1 MTIDQPAAIVAVFIA
16 LSLGGLLKGA
26 TGAGAPVVAVPVI
39 AAFFDVRVA
48 VAIMVVPNLITNLWQ
63 IRQFRS
69 NRLSGNFAYWFA
81 LAGAGGAL
89 AGTVLLAW
97 LPVRMLTLLIVIVIF
112 SYVALR
118 LLRSEFTLAMKT
130 ARSVVVPTGLIA
142 GILQGAT
149 GISAPVS
156 VTFLNAMR
164 LERLPFI
171 YTISVF
177 FAAMSFT
184 QAPALYLYG
193 LLTPV
198 TVAISVV
205 SLVPLFLFMRIGER
219 LAAKMSARTFDL
231 IILIL
236 LVILAFRLLYSAYG

>member
-1 MTIDQPAAIVAVFIA
+1 MAFDQPAAVIAVFVA

-26 TGAGAPVVAVPVI
+26 TGAGAPVIAVPVI
-39 AAFFDVRVA
+39 AAFFDVRLA

-69 NRLSGNFAYWFA
+69 NRLSGNFAFRFA
-81 LAGAGGAL
+81 LAGAGGAF

-97 LPVRMLTLLIVIVIF
+97 LAVKMLTILIVIVIF
-112 SYVALR
+112 FYIVLR
-118 LLRSEFTLAMKT
+118 LLRPEFTLALKT
-130 ARSVVVPTGLIA
+130 ARAVVFPAGVIG

-164 LERLPFI
+164 LERPQFI

-177 FAAMSFT
+177 FAAMSLA

-193 LLTPV
+193 LLTPT

-205 SLVPLFLFMRIGER
+205 SLVPLLLFMRVGER
-219 LAAKMSARTFDL
+219 LARKMSAQTFDR
-231 IILIL
+231 IILLL
-236 LVILAFRLLYSAYG
+236 LVILALRLLYSVYG